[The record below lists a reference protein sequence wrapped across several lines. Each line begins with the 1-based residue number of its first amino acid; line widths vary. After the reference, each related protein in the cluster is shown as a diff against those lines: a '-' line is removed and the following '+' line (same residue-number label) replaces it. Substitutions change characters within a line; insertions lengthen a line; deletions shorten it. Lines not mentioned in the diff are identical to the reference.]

1 MYPKRWDI
9 LGTCDEEENIKNSEK
24 DDAKT
29 TIDQHQETKQE
40 RLKNEKIKKEYC
52 HEKNKS

>member
-1 MYPKRWDI
+1 MQ
-9 LGTCDEEENIKNSEK
+9 
-24 DDAKT
+24 KT

-40 RLKNEKIKKEYC
+40 RLKNEKRAS